1 MKEYQDTMVVKS
13 EKESEKVG
21 GAGGSEGGPKKDQK
35 VRESGKA
42 GPGVEALAAAAA
54 AVKPHPERIARKFL
68 GIEIV
73 ACPHKKSLT
82 DLQKHAKK
90 SIFLLTRYKDYLS

>member
-1 MKEYQDTMVVKS
+1 MVVKS

-21 GAGGSEGGPKKDQK
+21 GAGGSEGGLMKDQK
-35 VRESGKA
+35 VRELGKA

-82 DLQKHAKK
+82 DLQKHAQKGA
-90 SIFLLTRYKDYLS
+90 FFC

>member
-21 GAGGSEGGPKKDQK
+21 GGAGGSEGGPKKDQK
-35 VRESGKA
+35 VRELGKA

-68 GIEIV
+68 CKEIV
-73 ACPHKKSLT
+73 ACPH
-82 DLQKHAKK
+82 
-90 SIFLLTRYKDYLS
+90 

>member
-21 GAGGSEGGPKKDQK
+21 GPGGSEGGLKKDQK
-35 VRESGKA
+35 VRELGKA

-90 SIFLLTRYKDYLS
+90 EHFFANVL

>member
-35 VRESGKA
+35 VRELGKA

-68 GIEIV
+68 GKENSRM
-73 ACPHKKSLT
+73 CS
-82 DLQKHAKK
+82 QKEFDRFTKTCRK
-90 SIFLLTRYKDYLS
+90 RVFFFC